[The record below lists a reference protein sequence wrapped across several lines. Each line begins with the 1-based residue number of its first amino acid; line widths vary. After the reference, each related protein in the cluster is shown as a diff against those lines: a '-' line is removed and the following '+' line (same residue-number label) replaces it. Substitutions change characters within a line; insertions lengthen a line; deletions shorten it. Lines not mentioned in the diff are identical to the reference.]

1 MKVLISGAGIGGLT
15 AALCLEQA
23 GHDVELF
30 EQAQQFSEIGAGI
43 QCGANALKVM
53 DHLGLLTQLEA
64 LAVAP
69 ERAEFC
75 DHASAEI
82 LYTAPFGNAYRTRY
96 GAPYLH
102 ILRADLVG
110 VLLAAFRQRKANGM
124 HLGAQVTHYT
134 EQADGVQA
142 HFADGSIVNGD
153 CLIAADGIRSKIRSQ
168 LVGAIEPRFTGN
180 VAWRGVLPADQLPA
194 NFMQKVVRNFVGPN
208 KHMVIYYLRQQQLV
222 NFVGVVENKGWQ
234 DDSWV
239 SKAPWE
245 ELKADFEGW
254 HPMVQAVIDGMS
266 KDECYRW
273 ALFDHKPI
281 KRWSS
286 DRVTL
291 LGDAAHAT
299 LPFMASGAAMA
310 IEDGRILQRAL
321 DQASDIKQ
329 GLALYQANR
338 FKRTKE
344 IQNSS
349 RQLGKLYHINNRLA
363 LKLAFKALDA
373 IGKRKERFLPE
384 YDANTV
390 ELL

>member
-1 MKVLISGAGIGGLT
+1 MKVIVAGAGIGGLT

-23 GHDVELF
+23 GYDVELF
-30 EQAQQFSEIGAGI
+30 EQAQQLSEVGAGI

-53 DHLGLLTQLEA
+53 DHLGLLPHLEA

-82 LYTAPFGNAYRTRY
+82 LYTAPFGKDYRTRY

-102 ILRADLVG
+102 ILRADLLS
-110 VLLAAFRQRKANGM
+110 VLVDALKQRNPNALT
-124 HLGAQVTHYT
+124 LGATVTCYT
-134 EQADGVQA
+134 EHSDGVSL
-142 HFADGSIVNGD
+142 HFADGSEVSGD
-153 CLIAADGIRSKIRSQ
+153 CLIAADGIRSSLRSQ
-168 LVGAIEPRFTGN
+168 IVGNTSPRFTGN
-180 VAWRGVLPADQLPA
+180 VAWRGVLPADQLPKD
-194 NFMQKVVRNFVGPN
+194 FMQKVVRNFVGPN

-222 NFVGVVENKGWQ
+222 NFVGVVENKAWQ
-234 DDSWV
+234 DDSWI
-239 SKAPWE
+239 SNAPWE
-245 ELKADFEGW
+245 ELKADFDGW
-254 HPMVQAVIDGMS
+254 HPMVQSVIDGMD
-266 KDECYRW
+266 KTQCYRW
-273 ALFDHKPI
+273 ALFDHTPI
-281 KRWSS
+281 NNWSS

-321 DQASDIKQ
+321 DQAGDIKE

-338 FKRTKE
+338 FKRTSE
-344 IQNSS
+344 IQKSS

-363 LKLAFKALDA
+363 LKMAFLALGSL
-373 IGKRKERFLPE
+373 GKRKERFLPE

-390 ELL
+390 ELI

>member
-1 MKVLISGAGIGGLT
+1 MKVLIAGAGIGGLT
-15 AALCLEQA
+15 AALCLDQA
-23 GHDVELF
+23 GYDVELF

-53 DHLGLLTQLEA
+53 DYLGLLSELEA

-75 DHASAEI
+75 DHATAEI
-82 LYTAPFGNAYRTRY
+82 LYTAPFGEEYRTLY

-102 ILRADLVG
+102 ILRADLLG
-110 VLLAAFRQRKANGM
+110 VLLTAFRERKANAI
-124 HLGAQVTHYT
+124 HLGAQVTRYT
-134 EQADGVQA
+134 EHADGVQV
-142 HFADGSIVNGD
+142 HFADGSVESCD

-222 NFVGVVENKGWQ
+222 NFVGVVENKTWQ

-239 SKAPWE
+239 ANAPWE

-254 HPMVQAVIDGMS
+254 HPMVQAVIDGMD
-266 KDECYRW
+266 KKECYRW

-281 KRWSS
+281 KNWSS
-286 DRVTL
+286 NRVTL

-321 DQASDIKQ
+321 DQADDIKQ
-329 GLALYQANR
+329 GLALYQTNR
-338 FKRTKE
+338 FKRTAK

-349 RQLGKLYHINNRLA
+349 RQLGKLYHIKSRMG
-363 LKLAFKALDA
+363 LKLAFKALA
-373 IGKRKERFLPE
+373 SVGRRKERFLPE
-384 YDANTV
+384 YDANTI
-390 ELL
+390 ELS